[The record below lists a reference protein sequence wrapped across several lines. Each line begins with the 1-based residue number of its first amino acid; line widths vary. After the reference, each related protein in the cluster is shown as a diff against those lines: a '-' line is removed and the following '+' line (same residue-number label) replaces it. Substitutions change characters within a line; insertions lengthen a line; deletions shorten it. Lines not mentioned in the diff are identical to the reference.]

1 MAFIARR
8 EDNRIILPYVVGGDL
23 TIIHE
28 AANGVLVVSRPRRK
42 HWKKGYPEIPVR
54 YQLARLLTGPE
65 ADEARIRTLC
75 NSRGYAATPDVF
87 VGFGF
92 RVLLA
97 EGHGAEAD
105 DADVEVGATEGA
117 GFHDQALSFTRWV
130 ARRSSRRCTM
140 GSSTRSIAFCIC
152 APGTTKVFSR
162 DMNAPGMEF
171 TKWSMSSGAR

>member
-75 NSRGYAATPDVF
+75 NSRGYAANPDVF

-92 RVLLA
+92 PTPAGKQWQAVRRQLA
-97 EGHGAEAD
+97 EQAD
-105 DADVEVGATEGA
+105 N
-117 GFHDQALSFTRWV
+117 FQL
-130 ARRSSRRCTM
+130 
-140 GSSTRSIAFCIC
+140 
-152 APGTTKVFSR
+152 
-162 DMNAPGMEF
+162 
-171 TKWSMSSGAR
+171 